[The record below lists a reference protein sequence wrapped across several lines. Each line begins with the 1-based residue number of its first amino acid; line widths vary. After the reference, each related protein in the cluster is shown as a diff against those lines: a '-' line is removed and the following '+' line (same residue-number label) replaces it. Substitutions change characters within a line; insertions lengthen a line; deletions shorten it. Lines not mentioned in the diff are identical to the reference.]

1 MTQLP
6 DSKYFE
12 YFSSLFHGGKMT
24 PYSEHIPTEGWDY
37 PEIER
42 ERFEYYFLTDTSYL
56 KNQRV
61 LDLGCHVGYM
71 SYISKHL
78 GAEYVHGVNIRDVP
92 INVANFAFE
101 QLNETN
107 YKFEVG
113 DIENLDYLKLL
124 CKDKDTVILTEVLE
138 HCRNPL
144 PILNTISNTDV
155 KNLIF
160 ASAIISDSGPPI
172 LEYRLE
178 RTQTNFTS
186 AYQGTKEHTLACAPN
201 LSWITTVLYHLDWK
215 IEHFEVVI
223 PFNRNYF
230 SVPNLGIPPK
240 VIKKVFILA
249 RKFDNKDELNEGG
262 WKKPK
267 SS

>member
-12 YFSSLFHGGKMT
+12 YFSSLFHGGTMT
-24 PYSEHIPTEGWDY
+24 PYSEHTATEGWDY

-42 ERFEYYFLTDTSYL
+42 QRFEHHFLTDISYVE
-56 KNQRV
+56 NQRI

-71 SYISKHL
+71 SYISKQL
-78 GAEYVHGVNIRDVP
+78 GAKHVHGVNIRDVP
-92 INVANFAFE
+92 INIANFAFD
-101 QLNETN
+101 QLGQKN
-107 YKFEVG
+107 YKFEVA
-113 DIENLDYLKLL
+113 DIEDLNYLATL
-124 CKDKDTVILTEVLE
+124 CKNKDTVILTEVLE

-144 PILNTISNTDV
+144 PILNTISSSNV

-160 ASAIISDSGPPI
+160 ASAIVSDSGPPV

-186 AYQGTKEHTLACAPN
+186 AFEGQKEYTLACAPN

-215 IEHFEVVI
+215 IEHFEVVV

-240 VIKKVFILA
+240 VIKKVLVLA
-249 RKFDNKDELNEGG
+249 RKFENKDELNAGG

-267 SS
+267 TS